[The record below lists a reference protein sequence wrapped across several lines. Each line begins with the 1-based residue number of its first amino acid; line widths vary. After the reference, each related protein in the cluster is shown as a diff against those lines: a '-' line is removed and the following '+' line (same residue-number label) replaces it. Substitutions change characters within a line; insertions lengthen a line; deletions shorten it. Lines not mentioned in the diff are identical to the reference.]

1 MLKTRQGIQSFFV
14 RTFLYEEHEAKK
26 CTTFQTELRRRTQ
39 RGKGKARGFILD
51 TVQDNGKQFVSRL
64 MLISTKSPLVLCM

>member
-1 MLKTRQGIQSFFV
+1 MKNMWLKSGQHFRLNI
-14 RTFLYEEHEAKK
+14 
-26 CTTFQTELRRRTQ
+26 RRRTQ

-64 MLISTKSPLVLCM
+64 MLISTKSPLKKGKGKVTLFNEGNT